1 MIWIK
6 YQFAFERRKMK
17 QKIKN
22 IIKAVNK
29 LRDVIE
35 INVVMNRLD
44 RITGKGEIKYL
55 NFMPVIRKP

>member
-1 MIWIK
+1 
-6 YQFAFERRKMK
+6 MK